1 MSKNAVVLI
10 PVRLASTRFPMKP
23 LVKVNGKTI
32 IEHCYDWAS
41 EAGYPTY
48 VVSGDQEI
56 IDLFP
61 DRSIKT
67 FRQHNNGTERCL
79 EALISLYTGSLD
91 DVIVN
96 VQGDIL
102 SGNPEALRALVGMIR
117 SEKAHMATVLT
128 STNGDYRDSNTVK
141 GVVTKDSRVLFFTRH
156 PVLSI
161 TDVRSHVGIYAMS
174 RLSLLSYGALG
185 QCDWEKAES
194 LEQMRWLYHGY
205 QVRAY
210 MDNFKYH
217 SINVV
222 EDINKKGK

>member
-10 PVRLASTRFPMKP
+10 PARLASKRFPMKP

-32 IEHCYDWAS
+32 IEHCYDWVS
-41 EAGYPTY
+41 KAGYSTY

-61 DRSIKT
+61 DKSIKT
-67 FRQHNNGTERCL
+67 FQDHTNGTERCS
-79 EALISLYTGSLD
+79 EALRSLSKGSLD

-102 SGNPEALRALVGMIR
+102 LGNPDALRASVGMIR
-117 SEKAHMATVLT
+117 SQKAHMATVLT
-128 STNGDYRDSNTVK
+128 STHGDYRDPNTVK
-141 GVVTKDSRVLFFTRH
+141 GVVARDGRVLFFTRH

-161 TDVRSHVGIYAMS
+161 TDVRSHVGIYAMTK
-174 RLSLLSYGALG
+174 LSLCTYVALG
-185 QCDWEKAES
+185 QCEWEKAES